1 MFSLRR
7 LPVPLALAAVLLLA
21 PAVAQDSAPPTDFA
35 TQILPIF
42 AQNCHKCHGPENP
55 KGGLRLDSRAA
66 ALKGGDTTDR
76 ALVPGRSGESELIK
90 RLRSADPDVMM
101 PPKGK
106 RVAPEQIE
114 LLRRWIDAGANWPA
128 DARIEVAPVAPGR
141 AITAEQRAYWAFQ
154 PVRKPA
160 VPKVNHNDHVRSPID
175 AFLLARLEKEGLE
188 PAPEASKLDLIRRV
202 SYDITGL
209 PPTPREIDE
218 FVQDPSPDAYER
230 LVDRTLASPRY
241 GERWAQHWL
250 DVVRFG
256 ESEGFEYDTPVGSLW
271 RYRDYVI
278 DSFNADKP
286 YDRFVREQV
295 AGDELDPANP
305 ESLIAAGFHRLGPV
319 RRNKGNQEVA
329 SSRNEELTDR
339 TDIIGAAFL
348 GVTLGCAR
356 CHDHKFDPIL
366 QKDYYRLQ
374 AFMAATDANDISLAT
389 PKEEAEW
396 KARSDAIHQQ
406 IAPLRKQLKQAKEED
421 RPAIED
427 KIEAIEDTLPPPL
440 SGINTVK
447 DLSEPTRIHVLRRG
461 EWDKKGDPV
470 GMRFPTVLISDAVP
484 ELPLTTPNPR
494 TELARWLTD
503 PGHPLTARV
512 MVNRIWLHHFG
523 TGLVKTPNDF
533 GVNGEKASNPELLDY
548 LAATFVENGWRLK
561 PLHRI
566 LLRSSAYRRA
576 YSTTQVAKA
585 LAKDPDNRWLWR
597 FDRRRLSAEELR
609 DSMLAASGRM
619 NPMMGGPSV
628 FVAVD
633 PELVHA
639 LYKPTQWAVT
649 REKDEQFRRSIYLV
663 AKRNLRLPSMEVF
676 DQPTL
681 NASCGRRECSTH
693 APQALELL
701 NGNLSNQLAEAF
713 AERLTRQAG
722 TDSSARIDLAFRLA
736 AGRLPTPEEK
746 RLAIA
751 FLERHPLKEFTLALF
766 NLNAFLYVS

>member
-1 MFSLRR
+1 
-7 LPVPLALAAVLLLA
+7 
-21 PAVAQDSAPPTDFA
+21 
-35 TQILPIF
+35 
-42 AQNCHKCHGPENP
+42 
-55 KGGLRLDSRAA
+55 
-66 ALKGGDTTDR
+66 
-76 ALVPGRSGESELIK
+76 
-90 RLRSADPDVMM
+90 
-101 PPKGK
+101 
-106 RVAPEQIE
+106 
-114 LLRRWIDAGANWPA
+114 
-128 DARIEVAPVAPGR
+128 
-141 AITAEQRAYWAFQ
+141 
-154 PVRKPA
+154 
-160 VPKVNHNDHVRSPID
+160 
-175 AFLLARLEKEGLE
+175 
-188 PAPEASKLDLIRRV
+188 
-202 SYDITGL
+202 
-209 PPTPREIDE
+209 
-218 FVQDPSPDAYER
+218 
-230 LVDRTLASPRY
+230 
-241 GERWAQHWL
+241 
-250 DVVRFG
+250 
-256 ESEGFEYDTPVGSLW
+256 
-271 RYRDYVI
+271 
-278 DSFNADKP
+278 
-286 YDRFVREQV
+286 
-295 AGDELDPANP
+295 
-305 ESLIAAGFHRLGPV
+305 
-319 RRNKGNQEVA
+319 
-329 SSRNEELTDR
+329 
-339 TDIIGAAFL
+339 
-348 GVTLGCAR
+348 
-356 CHDHKFDPIL
+356 
-366 QKDYYRLQ
+366 
-374 AFMAATDANDISLAT
+374 
-389 PKEEAEW
+389 
-396 KARSDAIHQQ
+396 
-406 IAPLRKQLKQAKEED
+406 
-421 RPAIED
+421 
-427 KIEAIEDTLPPPL
+427 
-440 SGINTVK
+440 
-447 DLSEPTRIHVLRRG
+447 
-461 EWDKKGDPV
+461 
-470 GMRFPTVLISDAVP
+470 MRFPTVLISDAVP